1 MTTERIKV
9 MISKW
14 IDMYEEEKETVKQNG
29 EIDEAWDLYS
39 FLKAKIEV
47 LNDLLERIEEVENDS
62 GKD

>member
-39 FLKAKIEV
+39 FLKAKIQV

>member
-1 MTTERIKV
+1 MTTERIKA

-47 LNDLLERIEEVENDS
+47 LNDLLGRIEEVENDS